1 MAKKKK
7 GKKGKKKKK
16 EEPEPEDEYMKMDGQ
31 TLENK
36 IKSLKER
43 LTDSKMKRNLIQ
55 IEKDMIHDFYSN
67 TKNEIGEIESNVN
80 NYETQMEKMEEQH
93 KVMIK
98 VYMQKVKHL
107 EYEHGHDC
115 DTVKLNAEQAM
126 KDEKDYNVGT
136 EKNMHKDKQE
146 KKIQYGDNENAALS
160 TIEETEEK
168 LRGEIKEIEGVLKQS
183 KASLI
188 KGYEL
193 KLDQLKKELELRMK
207 VEIHEI
213 EERKNQHYNDLMKN
227 HENAFRDMKDYYNDI
242 TRENLKLITA
252 HRENLA
258 DVQNNIKQN
267 QVHIDSLKI
276 TNKQLEVPLN
286 EIKDKRNELKKQL
299 ATYEKDQMSLR
310 NAKAQY
316 IVLKNKVRDLEVMK
330 KELDEKSDKVEKEKN
345 DMFGKFEVAVDQLQ
359 GKAEYKNTLLEE
371 KLGQL
376 EEEYQRKDTQ
386 LHELIQR
393 SVVDPKTVD
402 EICKRME
409 EAIEAKNS
417 LLRNLRYSLAHAYKA
432 YNDAIRVYEAKLI
445 EFGIPADELGLEICE
460 TNTSTMPAGL
470 VAA

>member
-1 MAKKKK
+1 MAKKKGK
-7 GKKGKKKKK
+7 KKGKKKK
-16 EEPEPEDEYMKMDGQ
+16 EEAEPDDEYMKMDGQ

-36 IKSLKER
+36 VKSLKER
-43 LTDSKMKRNLIQ
+43 LSDSKMKRNLIQ

-67 TKNEIGEIESNVN
+67 TQNEISEIGSKVS

-126 KDEKDYNVGT
+126 KDEKDFNIT
-136 EKNMHKDKQE
+136 NEKDMRKDKQE

-168 LRGEIKEIEGVLKQS
+168 LKEQLREIEGVLKQS
-183 KASLI
+183 KANLI
-188 KGYEL
+188 KGYER
-193 KLDQLKKELELRMK
+193 KLDQLKKELELRLK

-227 HENAFRDMKDYYNDI
+227 HESAFRDMKDYYNDI
-242 TRENLKLITA
+242 TRENLKLISV

-258 DVQNNIKQN
+258 DVQKNIINNQEQIDDLKIANKKLEIPLNNIRHQR
-267 QVHIDSLKI
+267 D
-276 TNKQLEVPLN
+276 
-286 EIKDKRNELKKQL
+286 ELKKQL

-316 IVLKNKVRDLEVMK
+316 IVLKKKVRDLEVMK
-330 KELDEKSDKVEKEKN
+330 KELDEKTDKVEKEKN
-345 DMFGKFEVAVDQLQ
+345 DMYGKFEIAVDQLKS
-359 GKAEYKNTLLEE
+359 KAEFKNTLLEE
-371 KLGQL
+371 KLNQL

-393 SVVDPKTVD
+393 SVIDPKTVD
-402 EICKRME
+402 EIWKKME

-445 EFGIPADELGLEICE
+445 EFGIPAEELGLEIWE

>member
-1 MAKKKK
+1 MAKKKGK
-7 GKKGKKKKK
+7 KKGKKKK
-16 EEPEPEDEYMKMDGQ
+16 EEAEPDDEYMKMDGQ

-36 IKSLKER
+36 VKSLKER
-43 LTDSKMKRNLIQ
+43 LSDSKMKRNLIQ

-67 TKNEIGEIESNVN
+67 TQNEISEIGSKVS

-126 KDEKDYNVGT
+126 KDEKDFNIT
-136 EKNMHKDKQE
+136 NEKDMRKDKQE

-168 LRGEIKEIEGVLKQS
+168 LKEQLREIEGVLKQS
-183 KASLI
+183 KANLI
-188 KGYEL
+188 KGYER
-193 KLDQLKKELELRMK
+193 KLDQLKKELELRLK

-227 HENAFRDMKDYYNDI
+227 HESAFRDMKDYYNDI
-242 TRENLKLITA
+242 TRENLKLISV

-258 DVQNNIKQN
+258 DVQKNIINNQEQIDDLKIANKKLEIPLNNIRHQR
-267 QVHIDSLKI
+267 D
-276 TNKQLEVPLN
+276 
-286 EIKDKRNELKKQL
+286 ELKKQL

-316 IVLKNKVRDLEVMK
+316 IVLKKKVRDLEVMK
-330 KELDEKSDKVEKEKN
+330 KELDEKTDKVEKEKN
-345 DMFGKFEVAVDQLQ
+345 DMYGKFEIAVDQLKS
-359 GKAEYKNTLLEE
+359 KAEFKNTLLEE
-371 KLGQL
+371 KLNQL

-393 SVVDPKTVD
+393 SVIDPKTVD
-402 EICKRME
+402 EI
-409 EAIEAKNS
+409 
-417 LLRNLRYSLAHAYKA
+417 
-432 YNDAIRVYEAKLI
+432 
-445 EFGIPADELGLEICE
+445 
-460 TNTSTMPAGL
+460 
-470 VAA
+470 